1 MTDAAQQDAGQQ
13 DAGHHD
19 AGQHVAASRAA
30 DALPVRAV
38 GTDEEALRCWPV
50 LRELRPHVDDQGDF
64 LRRWRTQASE
74 GYQLVYVESAGQVVA
89 VAGYRVLTTMA
100 WGRIVYIDD
109 LVALPVVHG
118 GGFGALLL
126 RHIKSVAAELG
137 CDAVHLDTGY
147 QRHAA
152 HLSYLRNGFELVC
165 HHMSWTP

>member
-1 MTDAAQQDAGQQ
+1 MTDTAPAEAESHAATSHA
-13 DAGHHD
+13 
-19 AGQHVAASRAA
+19 AASHAA

-38 GTDEEALRCWPV
+38 GTDEEAVRCWPV
-50 LRELRPHVDDQGDF
+50 LRELRPHLRDQGDF
-64 LRRWRTQASE
+64 LRRWRTQVSE
-74 GYQLVYVESAGQVVA
+74 GYQLVYVENAGQVVA

-100 WGRIVYIDD
+100 WGRVVYIDD

-126 RHIKSVAAELG
+126 RHIKSVAAELD